1 MSCVSSP
8 SGTSQR
14 QDRRRRKKRLMLR
27 SFDSA
32 AKGQLI
38 FQLKYVSNVKQT
50 DL

>member
-14 QDRRRRKKRLMLR
+14 QHRRRRKKRSMR